1 MCKKVSL
8 ECMKYNRGAVTQAHP
23 ARNRF
28 YKLIK
33 NRSFNES
40 VEYALNAKYDVAIW
54 GN

>member
-33 NRSFNES
+33 IDHSMNQ
-40 VEYALNAKYDVAIW
+40 LNMR
-54 GN
+54 